1 MTAALAPSYTVTT
14 SPAPTYEVGYVNGQP
29 MSWQQWVEEE
39 KVPDLQWPQANL
51 IYARMGRED
60 GRVSSVLNA
69 IGLPI
74 RRTTW
79 RIDPAGARDEVTE
92 FVARNL
98 ALPIVGES
106 TEDKA
111 LPRTKGRFSWVEHIR
126 VALMFLQYGHSFL
139 EQVYRIEDGKL
150 VLHKL
155 APRPQRTIIKM
166 NVARDGGLDSIVQAQ
181 PADSNFDIANVL
193 DGGVR
198 IPIDRLVAYVRD
210 MDPGRWM
217 GNSLLRPAYK
227 HWLLKDELMRIEAAV
242 ARRNGMGV
250 PVAIAPEGADQ
261 GTVDAYRNMATEYR
275 GGERSGVGLPNG
287 ASFQL
292 LGVQGNLP
300 DIRQAIEYHD
310 KQIALAGL
318 AHFLNLDRG
327 GSYALASVQSDSF
340 TQSTQTIAESIR
352 DTAQAHIVEDLV
364 DLNFG
369 EEEPAPRLVF
379 DEIGSRQ
386 DLTAQALKTLIDAGL
401 IRLDRSLEEYTRQ
414 QYGLPSKDTPAPG
427 EGQVTVSKPS
437 PEDVAAMVTAA
448 GTLIRSGFDPQDAL
462 KAVGLD
468 PIEHLGLLPVTVQKP
483 VDPEGADG
491 ELVEDLMEDSDKMNE
506 DDAANG

>member
-1 MTAALAPSYTVTT
+1 MQLIDDPTKAPS
-14 SPAPTYEVGYVNGQP
+14 YEVGYINGQP
-29 MSWQQWVEEE
+29 LGWQQWMDEE
-39 KVPDLQWPQANL
+39 KVPDLQWPQANH

-92 FVARNL
+92 NVARNL
-98 ALPIVGES
+98 GLSIVGES
-106 TEDKA
+106 TEDKV
-111 LPRTKGRFSWVEHIR
+111 LPRTKGRFSWVEHVR
-126 VALMFLQYGHSFL
+126 VSLMSLQYGHSYF
-139 EQVYRIEDGKL
+139 EQVYRPEGGRL
-150 VLHKL
+150 ALHKL

-181 PADSNFDIANVL
+181 PVGDSFTVLNVL

-250 PVAIAPEGADQ
+250 PVATAPPGADQ
-261 GTVDAYRNMATEYR
+261 ATVNAYKNMATEYR
-275 GGERSGVGLPNG
+275 GGERSGVGLPDG
-287 ASFQL
+287 AKFQL

-310 KQIALAGL
+310 KQIALSGL

-327 GSYALASVQSDSF
+327 GSYALATVQNDSFVQSV
-340 TQSTQTIAESIR
+340 QTIAEGVR
-352 DTAQAHIVEDLV
+352 DTAQSHVVEDLV

-369 EEEPAPRLVF
+369 EDEPAPRLVF

-401 IRLDRSLEEYTRQ
+401 IRLDRSLEEYARQ
-414 QYGLPSKDTPAPG
+414 QYGLPAKDTPPPTQPWTPDQPQNKRG
-427 EGQVTVSKPS
+427 GRRLR
-437 PEDVAAMVTAA
+437 TAND
-448 GTLIRSGFDPQDAL
+448 GTLTLF
-462 KAVGLD
+462 
-468 PIEHLGLLPVTVQKP
+468 
-483 VDPEGADG
+483 
-491 ELVEDLMEDSDKMNE
+491 
-506 DDAANG
+506 

>member
-1 MTAALAPSYTVTT
+1 LTAALAPSYTVET
-14 SPAPTYEVGYVNGQP
+14 STAPTYEIGYVNGET
-29 MSWQQWVEEE
+29 MGWQQWVDEE
-39 KVPDLQWPQANL
+39 KVPDLQWPQANR

-74 RRTTW
+74 RRTAW
-79 RIDPAGARDEVTE
+79 RIDQNGASDEVTE

-98 ALPIVGES
+98 GLAIVGES
-106 TEDKA
+106 TDDKVQ
-111 LPRTKGRFSWVEHIR
+111 PRTKGRFSWVEHVR
-126 VALMFLQYGHSFL
+126 VALMCLQYGHSYF
-139 EQVYRIEDGKL
+139 EQVYRIEGNRL
-150 VLHKL
+150 ALHKL

-166 NVARDGGLDSIVQAQ
+166 NVARDGGLDSIIQAQ
-181 PADSNFDIANVL
+181 PSDASLTVSNIL

-198 IPIDRLVAYVRD
+198 IPVDRLVAYVRD

-250 PVAIAPEGADQ
+250 PVATAPEGADQ
-261 GTVDAYRNMATEYR
+261 GTVDAYKNMATEYR
-275 GGERSGVGLPNG
+275 GGEKSGIGLPNG
-287 ASFQL
+287 ANFQL

-300 DIRQAIEYHD
+300 DIRLAIEYHD

-340 TQSTQTIAESIR
+340 TQSTQTIAEALR
-352 DTAQAHIVEDLV
+352 DTAQAHVIEDLV

-369 EEEPAPRLVF
+369 EEAPAPRLVF

-401 IRLDRSLEEYTRQ
+401 IRLDRSLEEYARQ
-414 QYGLPSKDTPAPG
+414 QYGLPAKDTPPPTEPWTPDQQTTPVESARASRTP
-427 EGQVTVSKPS
+427 
-437 PEDVAAMVTAA
+437 TARIESNGA
-448 GTLIRSGFDPQDAL
+448 LTLW
-462 KAVGLD
+462 
-468 PIEHLGLLPVTVQKP
+468 
-483 VDPEGADG
+483 
-491 ELVEDLMEDSDKMNE
+491 
-506 DDAANG
+506 

>member
-1 MTAALAPSYTVTT
+1 MTAALAPSYTVE
-14 SPAPTYEVGYVNGQP
+14 SSSAPTYEIGYVNGET
-29 MSWQQWVEEE
+29 MGWQQWLDEER
-39 KVPDLQWPQANL
+39 VPDLQWPHANR

-74 RRTTW
+74 RRTAW
-79 RIDPAGARDEVTE
+79 RIDQNGASDEVTE
-92 FVARNL
+92 FVARNVG
-98 ALPIVGES
+98 LPIVGES

-111 LPRTKGRFSWVEHIR
+111 QPRTKGRFSWVEHVR
-126 VALMFLQYGHSFL
+126 VALMSLQYGHSYF
-139 EQVYRIEDGKL
+139 EQVYRYGDDGKFS
-150 VLHKL
+150 LHKL
-155 APRPQRTIIKM
+155 APRPQRTIIKI

-181 PADSNFDIANVL
+181 PSDGSFTVTNVL

-198 IPIDRLVAYVRD
+198 IGVDRLVAYVRD

-250 PVAIAPEGADQ
+250 PVATAPENADQ
-261 GTVDAYRNMATEYR
+261 ATVDAYRGMATEYR
-275 GGERSGVGLPNG
+275 GGEKSGVGLPNG
-287 ASFQL
+287 ANFQL

-300 DIRQAIEYHD
+300 DMRQAIEYHD

-340 TQSTQTIAESIR
+340 VQSVQTIAESVR
-352 DTAQAHIVEDLV
+352 DTAQAHVVEDLV
-364 DLNFG
+364 DINFG
-369 EEEPAPRLVF
+369 EEVPAPRLVF

-386 DLTAQALKTLIDAGL
+386 DLTANAMKMLIDAGL

-414 QYGLPSKDTPAPG
+414 QYGLPAKDTPPPTEPWTPGQEPAPAPV
-427 EGQVTVSKPS
+427 ESARARTP
-437 PEDVAAMVTAA
+437 
-448 GTLIRSGFDPQDAL
+448 
-462 KAVGLD
+462 KAR
-468 PIEHLGLLPVTVQKP
+468 IE
-483 VDPEGADG
+483 ADG
-491 ELVEDLMEDSDKMNE
+491 ALTLW
-506 DDAANG
+506 

>member
-1 MTAALAPSYTVTT
+1 MASMTLDTPTKAPS
-14 SPAPTYEVGYVNGQP
+14 YEVGYVNGQP
-29 MSWQQWVEEE
+29 LGWQQWMDEE
-39 KVPDLQWPQANL
+39 KVPDLQWPQANH
-51 IYARMGRED
+51 IYGRMGRED

-98 ALPIVGES
+98 GLSVVGES
-106 TEDKA
+106 TEDKV
-111 LPRTKGRFSWVEHIR
+111 LTRTRGRFSWVEHVR
-126 VALMFLQYGHSFL
+126 VALMCLQFGHSYF
-139 EQVYRIEDGKL
+139 EQVYRPEGGRLIL
-150 VLHKL
+150 RKL
-155 APRPQRTIIKM
+155 APRPQRTIIKI

-181 PADSNFDIANVL
+181 PADMNFDVSNIL
-193 DGGVR
+193 DGGIR
-198 IPIDRLVAYVRD
+198 IPVDRLVAYVRD

-250 PVAIAPEGADQ
+250 PVATAPPGSDQ
-261 GTVDAYRNMATEYR
+261 ATVNAYKNMATEYR
-275 GGERSGVGLPNG
+275 GGEKSGIGLPDG
-287 ASFQL
+287 ANFQL

-300 DIRQAIEYHD
+300 DIRMAIEYHD
-310 KQIALAGL
+310 KQIALSGL

-327 GSYALASVQSDSF
+327 GSYALATVQNDSFVQSV
-340 TQSTQTIAESIR
+340 QTIAEGVR
-352 DTAQAHIVEDLV
+352 DTAQSHVVEDLV

-369 EEEPAPRLVF
+369 EDEPAPRLVF

-401 IRLDRSLEEYTRQ
+401 IRLDRSLEEYARQ
-414 QYGLPSKDTPAPG
+414 QYGLPAKDTPPPT
-427 EGQVTVSKPS
+427 EPWT
-437 PEDVAAMVTAA
+437 PEQAQNKRGGRRLRAEND
-448 GTLIRSGFDPQDAL
+448 GTLTLF
-462 KAVGLD
+462 
-468 PIEHLGLLPVTVQKP
+468 
-483 VDPEGADG
+483 
-491 ELVEDLMEDSDKMNE
+491 
-506 DDAANG
+506 